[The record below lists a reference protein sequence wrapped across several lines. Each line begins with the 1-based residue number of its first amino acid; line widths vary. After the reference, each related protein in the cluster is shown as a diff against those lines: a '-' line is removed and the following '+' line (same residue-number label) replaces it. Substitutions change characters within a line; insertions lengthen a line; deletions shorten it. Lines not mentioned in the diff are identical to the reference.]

1 MSPDLPPV
9 PEPTPPSQEAPS
21 QNHLSKARN
30 IIHSHWRPAGGWICI
45 IACGYELVVLPL
57 LGTLLNIFMTQHVE
71 LVHVDKLLLS
81 ELIGVFV
88 TYRTFEKYHEVDTK

>member
-1 MSPDLPPV
+1 MPPPQEV
-9 PEPTPPSQEAPS
+9 PP
-21 QNHLSKARN
+21 QNLQLKARR

-45 IACGYELVVLPL
+45 IACAYEIVALPV
-57 LGTLLNIFMTQHVE
+57 LGTLFNLFMAQHVE
-71 LVHVDKLLLS
+71 LVHVDKVLLI

>member
-1 MSPDLPPV
+1 MDLHHRV
-9 PEPTPPSQEAPS
+9 C
-21 QNHLSKARN
+21 LRN
-30 IIHSHWRPAGGWICI
+30 RGAS
-45 IACGYELVVLPL
+45 V

-71 LVHVDKLLLS
+71 LVHVDKVLLI

>member
-1 MSPDLPPV
+1 MSPDLPPI
-9 PEPTPPSQEAPS
+9 PEPIPPPPEASALPS
-21 QNHLSKARN
+21 RVRS

-71 LVHVDKLLLS
+71 LVHVDKGLLI